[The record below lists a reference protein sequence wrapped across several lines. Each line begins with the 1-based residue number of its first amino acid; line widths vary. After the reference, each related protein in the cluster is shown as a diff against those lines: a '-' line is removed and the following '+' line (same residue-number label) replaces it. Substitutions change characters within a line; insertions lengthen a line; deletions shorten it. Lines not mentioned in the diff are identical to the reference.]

1 MAKGSNF
8 QADLL
13 KKLKDPKF
21 AANYVMAAIEEND
34 ADFLAQALSDV
45 VKAHGTSK
53 IAKASRLTRQALY
66 KMFSP
71 KGNPTLQSVNS
82 VLGAVGLRVSIEPK
96 KKKSA

>member
-8 QADLL
+8 QTDLL
-13 KKLKDPKF
+13 KRLKDPKF

-34 ADFLAQALSDV
+34 AGFLAQALSDV

-53 IAKASRLTRQALY
+53 IAKASHLTRQALY
-66 KMFSP
+66 KMLSP

>member
-13 KKLKDPKF
+13 KKLRDPKF
-21 AANYVMAAIEEND
+21 AAQFITSAMEEND
-34 ADFLAQALSDV
+34 EEFLAQALSQV

-53 IAKASRLTRQALY
+53 IAKASHLTRQALY

-71 KGNPTLQSVNS
+71 KGNPTLQSVHS
-82 VLGAVGLRVSIEPK
+82 VLGAVGLRMSIEPK
-96 KKKSA
+96 KKRSA

>member
-13 KKLKDPKF
+13 KKLKNPKF
-21 AANYVMAAIEEND
+21 AAHYITAAMEEND
-34 ADFLAQALSDV
+34 EDFLSQALSDV

-53 IAKASRLTRQALY
+53 IAKASHLTRQALY

-82 VLGAVGLRVSIEPK
+82 ILGAVGLRVSIEPK
-96 KKKSA
+96 RKRSA